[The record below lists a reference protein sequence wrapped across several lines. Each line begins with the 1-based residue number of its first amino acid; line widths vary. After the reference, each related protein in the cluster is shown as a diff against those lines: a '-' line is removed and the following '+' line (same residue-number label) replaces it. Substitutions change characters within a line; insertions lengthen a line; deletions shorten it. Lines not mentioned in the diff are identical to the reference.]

1 MFRQAFQRLTPVGNF
16 VAHQVQ
22 RNIGMS
28 AVVSQK
34 ANLDPIQ
41 QLFVD
46 KIREYKTKSAGGK
59 LVDASPETEA
69 TLKDMLTNL
78 ERAFQAKGVDM
89 TQFPT
94 FNFQEPELVW
104 PGLTEEQRVKMY
116 ETAEAAEVAIAQAEQ
131 VDEDKYDP
139 FEGIP

>member
-1 MFRQAFQRLTPVGNF
+1 VGSL

-22 RNIGMS
+22 RNIGVS
-28 AVVSQK
+28 AAASQK

-46 KIREYKTKSAGGK
+46 KIREYKAKSAGGK
-59 LVDASPETEA
+59 LVDASPDTES
-69 TLKDMLTNL
+69 TLSEMLGNL
-78 ERAFQAKGVDM
+78 ERAYQAKGVDM

-104 PGLTEEQRVKMY
+104 PGLTDEQRQKMF
-116 ETAEAAEVAIAQAEQ
+116 ETAEAAQLAIAKAEE
-131 VDEDKYDP
+131 VEEDKYDP